1 MTREEAREHLLAG
14 GYVTHPMIQGK
25 TLAMLGDRIV
35 VVQTGFRY
43 DHAFRMNESYAQ
55 GWKKVKGH

>member
-14 GYVTHPMIQGK
+14 GYITHPMIKGK

-35 VVQTGFRY
+35 VVQNGFRY
-43 DHAFRMNESYAQ
+43 GHAFNTNEEYAQ
-55 GWKKVKGH
+55 GWEKVEGR